1 MHYLLEKQVLD
12 EILLIILMVNFH
24 AISTTQG
31 NLTLLTTFS
40 AADLMADS
48 VAGLV
53 VGLAA
58 FDEWLEVSR
67 GGLTALE
74 W

>member
-1 MHYLLEKQVLD
+1 
-12 EILLIILMVNFH
+12 MVNFH
-24 AISTTQG
+24 AIFITQG
-31 NLTLLTTFS
+31 YLTLLTTFS

-53 VGLAA
+53 VGFAA
-58 FDEWLEVSR
+58 FDEWLEISR
-67 GGLTALE
+67 GGLTASE